1 MLAARETWK
10 GWGMRVWRR
19 RQLVVMGAG
28 LVMPAPVWA
37 ATTTTTAPQPGAD
50 LPVPAGGSL
59 RFRIMR
65 NGNVIGTHGLTF
77 TQKGRT
83 DQPPPKPAAAGT
95 AVNETSAN
103 GTSTGGTKPAP
114 AAGTSKPA
122 KPPPVLGPLTVQ
134 VVIDIAVKLGPI
146 PLYRYNNE
154 STEIWDGDTLSSFR
168 SQTNDNGVHTKIAVH
183 RDGGKLWVETIKQK
197 YAAPDDAIV
206 STYWNPR
213 TLSAPLIDNID
224 GKLLHA
230 KFATLGPETIT
241 AANSDRIAAVHYA
254 ASGDLN
260 VHLWYAEDKP
270 KPGAPPPPKHWV
282 GLALTGSDGS
292 HITYEML

>member
-1 MLAARETWK
+1 MLAAREIRK

-19 RQLVVMGAG
+19 RELVVMGAG

-37 ATTTTTAPQPGAD
+37 ATTTAGPQPGAD
-50 LPVPAGGSL
+50 LPVPADGSL

-83 DQPPPKPAAAGT
+83 DQPPPKPAG
-95 AVNETSAN
+95 TSA
-103 GTSTGGTKPAP
+103 TPSP
-114 AAGTSKPA
+114 AAANGAKPTPEKSAPA

-154 STEIWDGDTLSSFR
+154 STEIWDGDKLESFR

-197 YAAPDDAIV
+197 YAAPNDAIV

-241 AANSDRIAAVHYA
+241 VANSDRIAAVHYA

>member
-1 MLAARETWK
+1 VILL
-10 GWGMRVWRR
+10 RR
-19 RQLVVMGAG
+19 RG
-28 LVMPAPVWA
+28 LVALGMGLVAPARIFA
-37 ATTTTTAPQPGAD
+37 ATASETAPPQPGAD
-50 LPVPAGGSL
+50 LPVPASGSL

-83 DQPPPKPAAAGT
+83 DQPPPAATTAAAGSPPGN
-95 AVNETSAN
+95 A
-103 GTSTGGTKPAP
+103 KPAP
-114 AAGTSKPA
+114 TPAPAPA
-122 KPPPVLGPLTVQ
+122 KPPPVLGPLTVK

-154 STEIWDGDTLSSFR
+154 STEIWDGDTLTRFESK
-168 SQTNDNGVHTKIAVH
+168 TNDNGTHTKVMAR
-183 RDGGKLWVETIKQK
+183 RDSGTLWVETIKEK
-197 YAAPDDAIV
+197 YAAPEGAIV
-206 STYWNPR
+206 TTYWNPR

-230 KFATLGPETIT
+230 KIVALGPETIP
-241 AANSDRIAAVHYA
+241 AANGDRIEAVHYA

-260 VHLWYAEDKP
+260 VHLWYAEDKA
-270 KPGAPPPPKHWV
+270 KPGEAPPPKHWV

-292 HITYEML
+292 HITYERL

>member
-1 MLAARETWK
+1 MVL
-10 GWGMRVWRR
+10 RR
-19 RQLVVMGAG
+19 RELIMLGAG
-28 LVMPAPVWA
+28 LVAPAAVFAATAAKTAPAP
-37 ATTTTTAPQPGAD
+37 PPGAD
-50 LPVPAGGSL
+50 LPVPASGGL

-65 NGNVIGTHGLTF
+65 NGNVIGTQGLTF

-83 DQPPPKPAAAGT
+83 DQPPPAAA
-95 AVNETSAN
+95 S
-103 GTSTGGTKPAP
+103 SPGGAKPAP
-114 AAGTSKPA
+114 APV
-122 KPPPVLGPLTVQ
+122 KPPPVLGPLTVK

-154 STEIWDGDTLSSFR
+154 STEIWDGDILSSFN
-168 SQTNDNGVHTKIAVH
+168 SKTNDNGVHTKVMAH
-183 RDGGKLWVETIKQK
+183 HDGGKLWVETIKEK
-197 YAAPDDAIV
+197 YAAPEGAIV
-206 STYWNPR
+206 TTYWNPR
-213 TLSAPLIDNID
+213 TLSALLIDNID

-230 KFATLGPETIT
+230 KIAQLGPETIP
-241 AANSDRIAAVHYA
+241 AANGDRIEAMHYA

-270 KPGAPPPPKHWV
+270 KPGETPAPKHWV